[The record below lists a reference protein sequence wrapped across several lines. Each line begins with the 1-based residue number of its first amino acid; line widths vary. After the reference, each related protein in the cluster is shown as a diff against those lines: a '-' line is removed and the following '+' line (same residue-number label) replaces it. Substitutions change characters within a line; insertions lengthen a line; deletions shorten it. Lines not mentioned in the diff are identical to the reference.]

1 MIQVVMDAERRAAI
15 TFQLLYHNPDFYTL
29 LTSRG
34 NLRKSFKVLNFSQRN
49 LPLIPKFSEII
60 FIFLVNLGAN
70 FHERLTGKLKESKYT
85 LATRIK
91 NHHLFS
97 IANGM
102 KHTFLELDPPEF
114 MRPVR

>member
-49 LPLIPKFSEII
+49 LPFIPEFSVII

-70 FHERLTGKLKESKYT
+70 FHERLTRILKESKYT
-85 LATRIK
+85 LVIRIK
-91 NHHLFS
+91 SHHLFS

-102 KHTFLELDPPEF
+102 KHTFFRTGPP
-114 MRPVR
+114 